1 MPSYLVEH
9 YLASTGDGVLQAAA
23 TNARGAAE
31 ALARAGTPIRY
42 VRSMYVAE
50 DELCFHVFEA
60 PSREAVVQAVGRAGL
75 ADGRITETEDSEEE
89 R

>member
-9 YLASTGDGVLQAAA
+9 YLARTGDGVLRAAA

-60 PSREAVVQAVGRAGL
+60 PSREAVFQAVGRAGL
-75 ADGRITETEDSEEE
+75 TDGRITETEEE